1 MFDEEKTQLYLVDE
15 ARKERER
22 LDFTFSIPADNQ
34 LNVRLLGVHLLNKIN
49 QDDWYIEER
58 SAGRDTIQ
66 LWIKD
71 SLVYKIDSLVAEAS
85 YLRTDSLGKRVLL
98 ADTIKF
104 YYKDKPEPKGKR
116 KKEQDSIPAIKFMEI
131 SAGVGSTVDLNKNIT
146 LEFDRPI
153 VEEGLKNIQL
163 LEMVDSVLTPVD
175 FNLKHDS
182 LKIRRYY
189 VEKEWKPETEYQ
201 LLIDSMGI
209 YSIYGLYNNK
219 LVKDFK
225 TKAIEDYGN
234 IIVNVKEA
242 TTPIILQLYQGD
254 KEIKVLEE
262 RTIKG
267 DGKVIFDYL
276 GEGTYMIR
284 AILDRNGNGK
294 WDTGNYLKHLQPEE
308 IKYLPTEIKLK
319 NFDVEQDFDMSKT
332 YKREDPSKK
341 KNTEGDKKR
350 NRTNR

>member
-1 MFDEEKTQLYLVDE
+1 M
-15 ARKERER
+15 
-22 LDFTFSIPADNQ
+22 
-34 LNVRLLGVHLLNKIN
+34 
-49 QDDWYIEER
+49 
-58 SAGRDTIQ
+58 
-66 LWIKD
+66 
-71 SLVYKIDSLVAEAS
+71 
-85 YLRTDSLGKRVLL
+85 
-98 ADTIKF
+98 
-104 YYKDKPEPKGKR
+104 
-116 KKEQDSIPAIKFMEI
+116 
-131 SAGVGSTVDLNKNIT
+131 DLNKNIT

-242 TTPIILQLYQGD
+242 TTPIILQLY
-254 KEIKVLEE
+254 
-262 RTIKG
+262 
-267 DGKVIFDYL
+267 
-276 GEGTYMIR
+276 R
-284 AILDRNGNGK
+284 AIRRSRCWKNGR
-294 WDTGNYLKHLQPEE
+294 
-308 IKYLPTEIKLK
+308 
-319 NFDVEQDFDMSKT
+319 S
-332 YKREDPSKK
+332 REMGRSSLI
-341 KNTEGDKKR
+341 TWER
-350 NRTNR
+350 ELI

>member
-1 MFDEEKTQLYLVDE
+1 
-15 ARKERER
+15 
-22 LDFTFSIPADNQ
+22 
-34 LNVRLLGVHLLNKIN
+34 
-49 QDDWYIEER
+49 
-58 SAGRDTIQ
+58 
-66 LWIKD
+66 
-71 SLVYKIDSLVAEAS
+71 
-85 YLRTDSLGKRVLL
+85 
-98 ADTIKF
+98 
-104 YYKDKPEPKGKR
+104 
-116 KKEQDSIPAIKFMEI
+116 MEI

-242 TTPIILQLYQGD
+242 TTTIILQLYQGD
-254 KEIKVLEE
+254 KEIKVL
-262 RTIKG
+262 
-267 DGKVIFDYL
+267 
-276 GEGTYMIR
+276 
-284 AILDRNGNGK
+284 
-294 WDTGNYLKHLQPEE
+294 
-308 IKYLPTEIKLK
+308 
-319 NFDVEQDFDMSKT
+319 
-332 YKREDPSKK
+332 
-341 KNTEGDKKR
+341 
-350 NRTNR
+350 

>member
-1 MFDEEKTQLYLVDE
+1 M
-15 ARKERER
+15 
-22 LDFTFSIPADNQ
+22 DFTFSIPDDNQ
-34 LNVRLLGVHLLNKIN
+34 LNVRLLGVHLLDKIN

-131 SAGVGSTVDLNKNIT
+131 NAGVGSTVDLNKNIT

-201 LLIDSMGI
+201 LLIDSMSI

-308 IKYLPTEIKLK
+308 IKYLPAEIKLKK